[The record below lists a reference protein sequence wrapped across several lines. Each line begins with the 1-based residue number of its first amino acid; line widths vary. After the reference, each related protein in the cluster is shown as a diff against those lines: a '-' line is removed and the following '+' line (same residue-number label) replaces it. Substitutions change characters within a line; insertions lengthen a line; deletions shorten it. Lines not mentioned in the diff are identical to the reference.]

1 MVPCSTVRLKADQHD
16 STMATHIASRQNA
29 IVARYKAVARGDVE
43 GLLLV
48 DGVHLVQDALAA
60 GVAIEHAAIDVGA
73 AGRGDIRRLVASLRA
88 AGVETVTAT
97 APVMGAMSPVR
108 SPTGIVAIARR
119 PELDIDA
126 FYNGSA
132 PLLVIAN
139 HIQDPGNLG
148 AIVRVAEAAGAS
160 GVLVSG
166 ASADPFGWKALRG
179 SMGSALRLP
188 VDRVDDV
195 SVAVKEATKR
205 GCRIIATVPRDGR
218 SLYEVNL
225 TAAIAVLIGGE
236 GPGLSDALIAAADER
251 VTIPMQ
257 AAVESLNAA
266 VATALVVYEAFRQR
280 NAANAKRQTESDRR
294 ET

>member
-1 MVPCSTVRLKADQHD
+1 MRAVIPVVSAVRRTDIM
-16 STMATHIASRQNA
+16 TTRIASRQNPL
-29 IVARYKAVARGDVE
+29 VARYRAVARGDVE

-73 AGRGDIRRLVASLRA
+73 AERSDIRRLVASLRA

-119 PELDIDA
+119 PELDIDE
-126 FYNGSA
+126 FYKGSA

-139 HIQDPGNLG
+139 DIQDPGNLG
-148 AIVRVAEAAGAS
+148 AIVRVAEAAGVS

-195 SVAVKEATKR
+195 SEAVKEAKKR
-205 GCRIIATVPRDGR
+205 GCRIVATVPRDGR

-225 TAAIAVLIGGE
+225 KAATAVLIGGE
-236 GPGLSDALIAAADER
+236 GQGLPEALIAAADER
-251 VTIPMQ
+251 VMIPMQ

-266 VATALVVYEAFRQR
+266 VAAALVVYEAFRQR
-280 NAANAKRQTESDRR
+280 HDANVKRKT
-294 ET
+294 